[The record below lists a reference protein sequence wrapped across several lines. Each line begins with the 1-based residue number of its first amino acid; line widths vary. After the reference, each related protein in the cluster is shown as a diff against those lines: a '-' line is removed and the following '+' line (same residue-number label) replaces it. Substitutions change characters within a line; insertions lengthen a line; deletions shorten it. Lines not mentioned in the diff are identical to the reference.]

1 MIDAPCPPPPW
12 GTFPQSC
19 LRSPTKKRR
28 PKYTITIETENSE
41 LNEVQK
47 AICEQITFLV
57 QRFKKRDKTL
67 SEIEATVAAMLLIE
81 RVLDRFNPSV
91 AKEIIE
97 IAKKSK
103 YGQQVNDG

>member
-1 MIDAPCPPPPW
+1 M
-12 GTFPQSC
+12 
-19 LRSPTKKRR
+19 

-67 SEIEATVAAMLLIE
+67 SEIEATASAMLLLE
-81 RVLDRFNPSV
+81 RVLHRLDPMT

-97 IAKKSK
+97 IAKSK